1 MQRKYIDEI
10 KEGEINAI
18 DVFDVTGKIL
28 LKKGTEIKSFNLEK
42 LKLYGI
48 PIIYVENNEIF
59 VNYIYDMNLRAE
71 LIKILKCF
79 FESEGENSVILKK
92 YNMDEI
98 RKFLAYNNEKG
109 NQIAYGH
116 IFKYFIN
123 EMLICLKNNSRH
135 FYDFV
140 DYRSLENYYFYHSIN
155 VACISLLLGYKM
167 NLKNEELID
176 LGVGALL
183 YDLKMQLYKF
193 VEQNKS
199 LTEIEKEEMQQ
210 HTYLSFDA
218 IRKIYGITAR
228 AASIAY
234 QHHERFDGS
243 GYPQKLKGE
252 QINLL
257 SKIVAVADVYDALTA
272 NRSHR
277 KAYLP
282 EEAYNYI
289 KINSGVLFDPEVV
302 FIFEKSIAKFLP
314 GDIVLLNEGSKAIV
328 LYNNKEDM
336 ESPVIKIIE
345 KKSTDDIIPDKIDLL
360 KEKKFKIIKT
370 INSVR

>member
-79 FESEGENSVILKK
+79 FESEGENSAILKK

-123 EMLICLKNNSRH
+123 EMLNCLKNNSRH

-167 NLKNEELID
+167 NLKKITVKNSY
-176 LGVGALL
+176 GQ
-183 YDLKMQLYKF
+183 KQ
-193 VEQNKS
+193 
-199 LTEIEKEEMQQ
+199 EK
-210 HTYLSFDA
+210 HVSFCLFEG
-218 IRKIYGITAR
+218 R
-228 AASIAY
+228 
-234 QHHERFDGS
+234 ER
-243 GYPQKLKGE
+243 
-252 QINLL
+252 I
-257 SKIVAVADVYDALTA
+257 
-272 NRSHR
+272 
-277 KAYLP
+277 
-282 EEAYNYI
+282 
-289 KINSGVLFDPEVV
+289 
-302 FIFEKSIAKFLP
+302 
-314 GDIVLLNEGSKAIV
+314 
-328 LYNNKEDM
+328 
-336 ESPVIKIIE
+336 
-345 KKSTDDIIPDKIDLL
+345 
-360 KEKKFKIIKT
+360 
-370 INSVR
+370 